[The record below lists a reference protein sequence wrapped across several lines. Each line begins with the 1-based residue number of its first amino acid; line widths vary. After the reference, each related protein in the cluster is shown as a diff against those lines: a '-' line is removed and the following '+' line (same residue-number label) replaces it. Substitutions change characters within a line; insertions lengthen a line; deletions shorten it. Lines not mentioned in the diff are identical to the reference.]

1 MVSIPHDK
9 SSGELSPE
17 RLRNHDSGQAALPVS
32 HHRQMDDR
40 VGALFTVRPRTCDH
54 LPRCPLEVRAL
65 VHVLKGDGH
74 IVRKASDTVLPLA
87 PPAPLATVPLLA
99 GFHIWNVQPMPLLG
113 APSSTI
119 YSRHL
124 VPQVAPPPGML
135 THRRANFFLRPI
147 LPRWRAGS
155 ESEASPV
162 ACRSRLVKGN

>member
-17 RLRNHDSGQAALPVS
+17 RLRNHDSGQAALSVS
-32 HHRQMDDR
+32 YHRQLDDR

-74 IVRKASDTVLPLA
+74 IIRKASDTVLPLA
-87 PPAPLATVPLLA
+87 PAPAPLATVPLLA

-124 VPQVAPPPGML
+124 VPQVAPPPVML
-135 THRRANFFLRPI
+135 THRRGPTSFYSPSY
-147 LPRWRAGS
+147 RAG
-155 ESEASPV
+155 EPG
-162 ACRSRLVKGN
+162 VKAKRRQ